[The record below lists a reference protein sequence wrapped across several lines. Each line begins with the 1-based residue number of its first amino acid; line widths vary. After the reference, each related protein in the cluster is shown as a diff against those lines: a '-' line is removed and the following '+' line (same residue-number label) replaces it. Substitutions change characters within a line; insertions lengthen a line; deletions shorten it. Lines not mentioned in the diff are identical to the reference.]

1 MPTYKVAKVKTFKGR
16 EGEGFNA
23 DLIRDGKKV
32 AEIINDASGGCLD
45 FHWLDFAATRVDVN
59 WTGYHNDPVVLHCT
73 PQEAALYEFLRG
85 KTWTLDL
92 AGHDADNSPVQHDPE
107 SYASELVGKFL
118 DDKRFRRMCKT
129 QTLFRLMGDEV
140 GAWRV
145 IKAQYTL
152 VLKERMQARYPT
164 IVEVLNETYATADAV
179 NELVDSL
186 VPNS

>member
-32 AEIINDASGGCLD
+32 AEVINDASGGCLD
-45 FHWLDFAATRVDVN
+45 FHWLDYASTRVAVN
-59 WTGYHNDPVVLHCT
+59 WTGYHNDTVVLRCT

-107 SYASELVGKFL
+107 SYVGELVDKFL
-118 DDKRFRRMCKT
+118 NDKRFRRMCKT
-129 QTLFRLMGDEV
+129 QTLFRLMGDEA
-140 GAWRV
+140 GTWRV
-145 IKAQYTL
+145 
-152 VLKERMQARYPT
+152 LKTVFTPT
-164 IVEVLNETYATADAV
+164 VRAAIATRHPNLAEVMNETFATEDAV
-179 NELVDSL
+179 NALVDSV